1 MRMHTL
7 SFSLTL
13 EGVVRIHDGVLCLA
27 KFSEVVSLEARKD
40 KLILTALNSSK
51 SAYASFSLD
60 KTVFFEKYNFN
71 ASQAKSQQS
80 TEDTG
85 ARFTC
90 QLYNKALLSVFKGRL
105 GDVRDKDTAVER
117 CECNIQDQP
126 DKTECRLIVKMLCRH
141 GVTKTYKLTY
151 ESVEVMHALFNKS
164 AAKNTWTIGASTL
177 RSFAEYFGTKTEQL
191 DISSEGGRATFTSYT
206 EKIMNGRD
214 VLKQPLQTSITVDSL
229 DFEDFKVEDQLHIG
243 ISVKDFKA
251 IVTHAETLKASITAL
266 YSFPTRPM
274 QLSYHEHG
282 MQCEFTLM
290 TIGDYRGN
298 SVTPAPAAV
307 RQGSAAPAE
316 RATSRQSTVQTAV
329 QPKTT
334 TMPPPS
340 QSLSRSF
347 TREPQ
352 SQRTQRPSPP
362 PPKASLDPQSLFLPA
377 DEDDDRIWGERI
389 YDNEQDTLGWDASA
403 NNVNPSVIV
412 HAVNSQE
419 VRIQFWAVEEVTRKA
434 LRDCHHIRP
443 GRKTQIAA

>member
-1 MRMHTL
+1 MHTL

-13 EGVVRIHDGVLCLA
+13 EGVVRVHDAVLCLA

-40 KLILTALNSSK
+40 KLVLTALNSSK

-60 KTVFFEKYNFN
+60 KSVFFEKYNFN
-71 ASQAKSQQS
+71 AAQAKSQQS
-80 TEDTG
+80 TKDAA

-117 CECNIQDQP
+117 CECYIQDQP

-151 ESVEVMHALFNKS
+151 ESVEVMHALFDKN

-177 RSFAEYFGTKTEQL
+177 RSFAEYFGANTEQL

-214 VLKQPLQTSITVDSL
+214 VLKQPLQTSITIDNL
-229 DFEDFKVEDQLHIG
+229 DFEDFKVEEHLHIG
-243 ISVKDFKA
+243 INVKDFKA
-251 IVTHAETLKASITAL
+251 IVTHAETFKTSITAL

-290 TIGDYRGN
+290 TIGDYRGG

-307 RQGSAAPAE
+307 RQISAAPAE
-316 RATSRQSTVQTAV
+316 RATSRQSTALTAV

-340 QSLSRSF
+340 QVLSRSF

-362 PPKASLDPQSLFLPA
+362 APKASLDPESLFLPA
-377 DEDDDRIWGERI
+377 DEDDDRIWGERN
-389 YDNEQDTLGWDASA
+389 YDDEQQDTLGWDASA
-403 NNVNPSVIV
+403 NNDTTLGGRPRDQDTSSRLPPYP
-412 HAVNSQE
+412 AWQEDPNS
-419 VRIQFWAVEEVTRKA
+419 RIAPTQKISE
-434 LRDCHHIRP
+434 IR
-443 GRKTQIAA
+443 GLFDD

>member
-1 MRMHTL
+1 MTDV
-7 SFSLTL
+7 
-13 EGVVRIHDGVLCLA
+13 GV
-27 KFSEVVSLEARKD
+27 
-40 KLILTALNSSK
+40 
-51 SAYASFSLD
+51 
-60 KTVFFEKYNFN
+60 
-71 ASQAKSQQS
+71 
-80 TEDTG
+80 
-85 ARFTC
+85 
-90 QLYNKALLSVFKGRL
+90 
-105 GDVRDKDTAVER
+105 
-117 CECNIQDQP
+117 
-126 DKTECRLIVKMLCRH
+126 
-141 GVTKTYKLTY
+141 
-151 ESVEVMHALFNKS
+151 
-164 AAKNTWTIGASTL
+164 
-177 RSFAEYFGTKTEQL
+177 
-191 DISSEGGRATFTSYT
+191 
-206 EKIMNGRD
+206 D

-362 PPKASLDPQSLFLPA
+362 PPKTSLDPQSLFLPA

-389 YDNEQDTLGWDASA
+389 YDKEQDTLGWDASA

-419 VRIQFWAVEEVTRKA
+419 VRIQFCAVEEVTRKA